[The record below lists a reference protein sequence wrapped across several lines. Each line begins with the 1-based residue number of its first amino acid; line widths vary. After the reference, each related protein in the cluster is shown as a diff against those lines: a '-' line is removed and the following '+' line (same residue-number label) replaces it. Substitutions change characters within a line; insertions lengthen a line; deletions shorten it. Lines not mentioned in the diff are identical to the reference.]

1 YSGYYELGIAE
12 VWDMID
18 RYFEFVKS
26 NGYFE
31 RRRNQQARYWMME
44 TIDEQLR
51 NNFYR
56 NPEVNE
62 LLMERE
68 ARVLS
73 NRQSSFTAA
82 KDVLDFYF
90 RKFEK

>member
-1 YSGYYELGIAE
+1 
-12 VWDMID
+12 MID